1 VDTIRYLDDDGRP
14 LRELPLSEE
23 ELLLGYRA
31 LRRARHFD
39 ERALVLQRQG
49 RLGVYPPFR
58 GQEAAQVGVALC
70 LEASRD
76 WLLPSYRETAAAI
89 TFGMPLSKLILSW
102 RADPGGWGAPPE
114 VNMVQFYIPIAT
126 QIPQAAGVAHALR
139 LQGKGAVAAVFIGD
153 GGTSE
158 GDFHEGLNFASVF
171 EAPLLLV
178 VQNNGW
184 AISVPTQKQMKVQ
197 RIALKAQGYGI
208 PGVTVDGNDLV
219 AVWTVAREAAA
230 RARAGGGPTLIE
242 ALTYRVA
249 PHTSSDDPGRYR
261 SEDEAEAWKKRD
273 PIDRMRGCLRHLGL
287 WDEERERALSEEL
300 EAEFLSAVEEA
311 DQAPE
316 PKPWEIVEQ
325 VYAEMQPDQRAA
337 WNYLHGGEA

>member
-1 VDTIRYLDDDGRP
+1 MDTVQYLDDNGKP
-14 LRELPLSEE
+14 LRDLPLSNQD
-23 ELLLGYRA
+23 LLQGYRA

-58 GQEAAQVGVALC
+58 GQEAAQVGVALT
-70 LEASRD
+70 LQKQD
-76 WLLPSYRETAAAI
+76 WLCPSYRETAAAL
-89 TFGMPLSKLILSW
+89 TFGMPLSRLILSW
-102 RADPGGWGAPPE
+102 RADPAGWRIPE
-114 VNMVQFYIPIAT
+114 DVNMIQFYIPIAT
-126 QIPQAAGVAHALR
+126 QLPQAAGLAYAQKLKGSDAL
-139 LQGKGAVAAVFIGD
+139 AAVFIGD

-171 EAPLLLV
+171 DAPLLIV

-184 AISVPTQKQMKVQ
+184 AISVPTQKQMKVT

-208 PGVTVDGNDLV
+208 PGVVVDGNDLV
-219 AVWTVAREAAA
+219 AVWSVAKEAAA
-230 RARAGGGPTLIE
+230 RARKGEGPTLIE

-261 SEDEAEAWKKRD
+261 NEDLSREWEKRD
-273 PIDRMRGCLRHLGL
+273 PILRMRGCLTHLKL
-287 WDEERERALSEEL
+287 WNKKKEEELSEEL
-300 EAEFLSAVEEA
+300 EGEFLAAVEEA

-325 VYAEMQPDQRAA
+325 VYAQMSPDQQAA
-337 WNYLHGGEA
+337 WNYLRGEA